1 MAMRFSRLPFMMI
14 LPALT
19 GAASVSQNL
28 VSWTLGGEDEDCLT
42 TCAQLGRRCDEK
54 SWPQSLA
61 EWKAVASQTQGLK
74 CTHHSRGTWDF
85 NPAICTDEDY
95 CGGMCFWE
103 GSGARCQGGTREFP
117 SPIARRICPCRALG
131 DESVESQAVLPAA
144 ESLEVASTEQSC
156 KQRPRTQVVEEEE
169 VQKTN
174 STTDYEE
181 AMLLPDNETSFWT
194 GSVARLLGFA
204 AARTATKS
212 T

>member
-1 MAMRFSRLPFMMI
+1 VTKNR
-14 LPALT
+14 
-19 GAASVSQNL
+19 
-28 VSWTLGGEDEDCLT
+28 
-42 TCAQLGRRCDEK
+42 
-54 SWPQSLA
+54 
-61 EWKAVASQTQGLK
+61 GLK
-74 CTHHSRGTWDF
+74 VLQSGRQWHRKPKGSNARITHV
-85 NPAICTDEDY
+85 
-95 CGGMCFWE
+95 
-103 GSGARCQGGTREFP
+103 
-117 SPIARRICPCRALG
+117 ALG
-131 DESVESQAVLPAA
+131 TSTLQSALMKITVVACASGKARVHAAREVHENFLLRLHAEFVLAALLEMSQLNHRLPAA